1 MASSIGFAETLEP
14 RLVLDASTPV
24 DDLAAFAKLLSA
36 QGVKF
41 YGAAWDATS
50 TAQRE
55 LFGDGGQFLPFVEV
69 TNPDRTFNSTA
80 TANNISTTSPTWVFP
95 DQSRLEGMQT
105 LAALAQ
111 QAGLAIPQ
119 GFTPGMATIGT
130 QTLLAG
136 SPLLIPL
143 DGFDPNGDDL
153 TYTITLSNNTAGLTA
168 NLMQRN
174 GAIQITVAGYGQILI
189 DTFDDLV
196 PRATKQ
202 IKQLAEGGFYDGV
215 IFHRVINGF
224 IIQGGDPTGTGSGG
238 SGLPDFDDQFNLDLQ
253 HNRTGLVSM
262 AKSTD
267 DKNNSQFF
275 ITEGAQRH
283 LDFQHSIFGIV
294 VEGESVRDAIS
305 NIATTGNSGNPANRP
320 LFDVVMNSVD
330 VVSDSENAVLMLKA
344 PEGRTGS
351 ATVTVRVSD
360 PAGNFFEQSFQ
371 VNVQPDMVN
380 SDPFLADIPAI
391 RTLVNTPIRFP
402 LTAIDGDANPAPIF
416 FFDQTTLNTNQLFI
430 PYSTNSN
437 KLTYTTNSSTGVVT
451 VTPANNFSGTENITV
466 ATAFRKGTVTSSD
479 PTTALLQASSTV
491 DYQVTPIEVVSA
503 ATDLVLSAS
512 NDPFRDSANDG
523 QADTFLVRM
532 NNGLL
537 EVSINGR
544 VAQLATLSSVQA
556 LIING
561 SNDADSL
568 TVDFA
573 NGNPIPTGGLQFHGG
588 NQPNAASDRMI
599 LQSASSNSL
608 TYTLTGSNE
617 GSLAAN
623 GTTVITFS
631 GIESLRDELTA
642 TSRIVTFPEAGGSA
656 VLSVD
661 PTSNSSRI
669 QLQFGAD
676 LNLSF
681 RPPSNRLTVT
691 GNSGTDRLTVSFQ
704 NGSPIPGGGVLFQGM
719 ENPNGERDELVV
731 TGGTSNSVLHTLT
744 NATDGFVA
752 VNGAT
757 LIGYTGLEAVTDELA
772 TGDRGFQ
779 LGSSDDS
786 VNLSDDGVAA
796 NGKSKLSY
804 GSMEMVFTNSTT
816 SLVING
822 GGGDDTLTASSIDSS
837 FPEAANL
844 FLQGEAGNDR
854 LDTSTANRAYL
865 LFGGLGDDRVI
876 GNSSDEVFPIEAG
889 NDTIEGNGGVDVI
902 EALNLIGAVTL
913 TDATLNG
920 LGLNSLSGISR
931 ARLFAGSKG
940 VQIDASAFTGVVT
953 LGGGSG
959 KDLLI
964 GSNGADVLDGGGGND
979 TLRGGA
985 GNDTITGGAGTDL
998 IEGGDGEDLLRESA
1012 NTNVVVTAT
1021 QLSGGFPVGKDTF
1034 SNMEL
1039 LELTGGTGNNKFDA
1053 KLFPGNVTLL
1063 GGEGNDT
1070 LISGSGH
1077 DALQGQAGDDV
1088 LTGGDGDDSLDGGDG
1103 VDRIAEMADV
1113 NWTLTGAALTGL
1125 GNDELTSIET
1135 ALLTGGASNNTINAT
1150 GFGGFATLDGAAG
1163 NDTILG
1169 GNGNSVL
1176 LGNNGNDSLV
1186 GGTGNDTL
1194 DGGKDTDTLDGGDGH
1209 DSLDGSTGDNDRVT
1223 GGAGNDSL
1231 NGGGGNGDLLV
1242 EFTNAAF
1249 TIFGKSSISGIGSDR
1264 FTGFESLVLTGGDG
1278 NNTIDASA
1286 FNGAMTLTGG
1296 NGNDL
1301 LIAGAGP
1308 AMLDGESGDDTLTS
1322 GESNDTLTGGAG
1334 SDLIE
1339 VTGNGNLTATGS
1351 QLLGAKVFGDDS
1363 YSGIEKIHVT
1373 GGKGKNLF
1381 DFSAFG
1387 GTVTLQGG
1395 GGDDTLIGAN
1405 GNDSLLGEAG
1415 NDSIVGHD
1423 GSDTLK
1429 GDSGNDVLKGGLG
1442 NDSLFGDAGNDTL
1455 NGGGGDDTLLGG
1467 DGNDGLSGY
1476 VGNDSLSGGAGLDS
1490 LIGGDDNDTLRG
1502 GNDKDSLIG
1511 GLGSDDVDGELGDDS
1526 VTGGP
1531 GNNVL
1536 PDASDTV
1543 AGSNAEINNAL
1554 TIIAAWIDDV

>member
-1 MASSIGFAETLEP
+1 
-14 RLVLDASTPV
+14 LVLDASTPV

-69 TNPDRTFNSTA
+69 TNADRTFNAIA
-80 TANNISTTSPTWVFP
+80 TANNINTTSPTWVFP
-95 DQSRLEGMQT
+95 DQSRLEGTQT

-111 QAGLAIPQ
+111 QAGLVIPQ
-119 GFTPGMATIGT
+119 GFTPGMAPIGT
-130 QTLLAG
+130 QNLLAG

-143 DGFDPNGDDL
+143 DGFDPNGDNL

-168 NLMQRN
+168 QLMPRN
-174 GAIQITVAGYGQILI
+174 GALQITVAGYGQILI

-196 PRATKQ
+196 PRATGR
-202 IKQLAEGGFYDGV
+202 IKQLANDGFYDGV
-215 IFHRVINGF
+215 LFHRVINGF
-224 IIQGGDPTGTGSGG
+224 VIQGGDPTGTGSG
-238 SGLPDFDDQFNLDLQ
+238 SSDLEDFDDQFNLDLQ

-262 AKSTD
+262 AKTTD
-267 DKNNSQFF
+267 DTNNSQFF

-330 VVSDSENAVLMLKA
+330 VVDDNENAVLMLKA

-360 PAGNFFEQSFQ
+360 TAGNFFEQSFQ
-371 VNVQPDMVN
+371 VNVQPDTVN
-380 SDPFLADIPAI
+380 GDPFLADIPAI
-391 RTLVNTPIRFP
+391 RTLVNTPISFP
-402 LTAIDGDANPAPIF
+402 LTAIDGDVNPAPTF

-451 VTPANNFSGTENITV
+451 VTPRNNFSGIENITV

-491 DYQVTPIEVVSA
+491 DYQVTPIEVVSS

-512 NDPFRDSANDG
+512 NDPFRDAANDG
-523 QADTFLVRM
+523 QADTFLVRV

-544 VAQLATLSSVQA
+544 VAQLATLSSVQT

-561 SNDADSL
+561 SNDADTL

-573 NGNPIPTGGLQFHGG
+573 NGNPIPSGGLQFHGG
-588 NQPNAASDRMI
+588 NQPNFTNDRLV

-608 TYTLTGSNE
+608 SYRLTGSNA

-631 GIESLRDELTA
+631 GVESIRDELTA
-642 TSRIVTFPEAGGSA
+642 SAREVRYAESGGSA
-656 VLSVD
+656 ILSVD
-661 PTSNSSRI
+661 PTSNASR
-669 QLQFGAD
+669 LQMLFGSD
-676 LNLSF
+676 LDLSF
-681 RPPSNRLTVT
+681 RSPTNRLTVT
-691 GNSGTDRLTVSFQ
+691 GDAGADRLTVSFQ
-704 NGSPIPGGGVLFQGM
+704 NGSPIPSGGVLFQGM
-719 ENPNGERDELVV
+719 QNPNGQRDELVV
-731 TGGTSNSVLHTLT
+731 TGGTSNTVLHTLT

-779 LGSSDDS
+779 FGSSDDS
-786 VNLSDDGVAA
+786 ISLSDDGVAA
-796 NGKSKLSY
+796 NGKSKLSF
-804 GSMEMVFTNSTT
+804 GSMEMVFTNSTS

-837 FPEAANL
+837 FPQEAKL

-854 LDTSTANRAYL
+854 LDTSAADRAYL
-865 LFGGLGDDRVI
+865 LFGGLGDDRMI
-876 GNSSDEVFPIEAG
+876 GNASDENFPIEAG
-889 NDTIEGNGGVDVI
+889 NDTIEGNGGADAI
-902 EALNLIGAVTL
+902 EALNLIGLVTL

-940 VQIDASAFTGVVT
+940 AQIDASAFSGVVT
-953 LGGGSG
+953 LIGGSG

-964 GSNGADVLDGGGGND
+964 GSSGADVLSGGGGND

-985 GNDTITGGAGTDL
+985 GNDTITGGAGNDV
-998 IEGGDGEDLLRESA
+998 IDGGDGEDLLRESA
-1012 NTNVVVTAT
+1012 DTNIVVTAT
-1021 QLSGGFPVGKDTF
+1021 QLSGGSPVGKDTF
-1034 SNMEL
+1034 SGIEL
-1039 LELTGGTGNNKFDA
+1039 LALTGGAGNNKFDA
-1053 KLFPGNVTLL
+1053 KLFPGNATLL
-1063 GGEGNDT
+1063 GGEGHDT
-1070 LISGSGH
+1070 LIAGSG
-1077 DALQGQAGDDV
+1077 DDELQGQAGNDL
-1088 LTGGDGDDSLDGGDG
+1088 LTGGMGDDTLDGGDG
-1103 VDRIAEMADV
+1103 IDRIAETGDV
-1113 NWTLTGAALTGL
+1113 DWTLTDSALTGL
-1125 GNDELTSIET
+1125 GSDGLTSIEA
-1135 ALLTGGASNNTINAT
+1135 ALLIGGASGNTINAT

-1163 NDTILG
+1163 DDTILG

-1209 DSLDGSTGDNDRVT
+1209 DSLDGNAGDNDRVT

-1231 NGGGGNGDLLV
+1231 NGGSGQGDLLV
-1242 EFTNAAF
+1242 EFTNATF
-1249 TIFGKSSISGIGSDR
+1249 TIVGKSSISGIGSDR
-1264 FTGFESLVLTGGDG
+1264 FTGFESMILIGGDG
-1278 NNTIDASA
+1278 NNTINASS
-1286 FNGAMTLTGG
+1286 FNGTTTLLGG
-1296 NGNDL
+1296 SGNDV

-1308 AMLDGESGDDTLTS
+1308 AMLDGESGDDTLT
-1322 GESNDTLTGGAG
+1322 GGKSNDTLTGGG
-1334 SDLIE
+1334 DIDLLE

-1351 QLLGAKVFGDDS
+1351 QLLGAKVFGNDS
-1363 YSGIEKIHVT
+1363 YAGIEKIHVT
-1373 GGKGKNLF
+1373 GGKGNNLF

-1387 GTVTLQGG
+1387 GTVTLQGAG
-1395 GGDDTLIGAN
+1395 GNDTLIGTN

-1415 NDSIVGHD
+1415 NDSIVGHS
-1423 GSDTLK
+1423 GSDTLR

-1442 NDSLFGDAGNDTL
+1442 NDALFGDAGNDTL
-1455 NGGGGDDTLLGG
+1455 NGGDGDDTLLGG
-1467 DGNDGLSGY
+1467 DGNDGLSGH
-1476 VGNDSLSGGAGLDS
+1476 VGNDSLSGGAGQDS
-1490 LIGGDDNDTLRG
+1490 LIGGDGNDTLRG

-1536 PDASDTV
+1536 PDAGDTV